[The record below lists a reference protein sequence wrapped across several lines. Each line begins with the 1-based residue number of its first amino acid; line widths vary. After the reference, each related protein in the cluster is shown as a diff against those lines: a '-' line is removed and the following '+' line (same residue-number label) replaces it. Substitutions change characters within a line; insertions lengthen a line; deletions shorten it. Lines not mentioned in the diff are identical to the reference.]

1 MIVKGITESS
11 SRVEFIV
18 ELDIVQVEYVQEL
31 WCDVNAGS
39 NAIFSH
45 NYFLKRKIFDKET
58 MRVADFDVSFCLDY
72 KVSPLH
78 EDANRAA
85 RTGDMEVSQNMLM
98 QKLMVKIKQQKNN
111 NLLNICHN
119 I

>member
-18 ELDIVQVEYVQEL
+18 ELLDIVQVEYVQEL

-39 NAIFSH
+39 NAMFSH
-45 NYFLKRKIFDKET
+45 NYFLKRKIFDREI

-72 KVSPLH
+72 KVSPL
-78 EDANRAA
+78 DANRAA
-85 RTGDMEVSQNMLM
+85 RTGDMEVSQNMLI